1 MTVMTSVIL
10 SSSLDESYQCLHLDT
25 SDHRPIENVGKLDV
39 RNLVLGLRAAFS
51 MAWIVGRVGVDLVYL
66 PIAKHRL
73 AFLRDALFL
82 VVARIGGKVTVV
94 HLHAEGFSEFRQSQP
109 RWVQHV
115 IRVSLKSDRV
125 HAIVLGDRLRHGFD
139 GLIPDSRVHVLPNGI
154 SDIGSDGGGGTAP
167 GPTVLYLATLWSAKG
182 LFELLESAARLRRQ
196 IPDLRVVVAGD
207 WYSPTEAEAGRR
219 FIAENDLGDCIRMLG
234 PVGPEAKHRLLSSAS
249 VFALPSYT
257 EGQPLV
263 ILEALSAGLPIV
275 ATRVGALPETI
286 ADGVEGY
293 LVDVGDVDALTDRLH
308 RVLDSPSLRDEMAR
322 RARAR
327 YEREFTVE
335 RFAEGLGAVWRL
347 AAGDPAVHPSDGGT
361 TKDFGAAAV

>member
-1 MTVMTSVIL
+1 MTSTIL
-10 SSSLDESYQCLHLDT
+10 SSSLDESYHCLHVDT

-39 RNLVLGLRAAFS
+39 TNVLVGLRAACS
-51 MAWIVGRVGVDLVYL
+51 AAWIVGRAGVDLVYL

-82 VVARIGGKVTVV
+82 MVARIGGKATVV
-94 HLHAEGFSEFRQSQP
+94 HLHAEGFWEFRISQP

-115 IRVSLKSDRV
+115 IRASLKGDRV
-125 HAIVLGDRLRHGFD
+125 HAIVLGDRLRHEFD
-139 GLIPDSRVHVLPNGI
+139 GLIPDCRVHVIPNGI
-154 SDIGSDGGGGTAP
+154 ADNGSDGGRGTAP
-167 GPTVLYLATLWSAKG
+167 GATVLHLATLWSAKG

-219 FIAENDLGDCIRMLG
+219 FIAENDLEDCIRMLG
-234 PVGPEAKHRLLSSAS
+234 PVGPEAKRQLLSSAS
-249 VFALPSYT
+249 VFALPSHT
-257 EGQPLV
+257 EGHPLV

-286 ADGVEGY
+286 TDGVEGY
-293 LVDVGDVDALTDRLH
+293 LVDVGDVDALTDRLV

-322 RARAR
+322 RARER

-335 RFAEGLGAVWRL
+335 RFAEGLGAVWRA
-347 AAGDPAVHPSDGGT
+347 AAGDPAAHQSDEGT
-361 TKDFGAAAV
+361 TEEFGAAAV